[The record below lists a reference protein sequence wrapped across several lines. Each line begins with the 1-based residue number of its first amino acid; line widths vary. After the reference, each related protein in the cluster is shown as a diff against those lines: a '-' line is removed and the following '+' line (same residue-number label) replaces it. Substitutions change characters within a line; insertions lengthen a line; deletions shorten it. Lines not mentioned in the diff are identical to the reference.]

1 MFGRKPVL
9 PVDVD
14 EGVSA
19 NSSPA
24 DSSEDVIEKAVEVI
38 TNNRIKIMESVCWNA
53 MYMQLFT
60 YFVTNN
66 IGEKK
71 CG

>member
-1 MFGRKPVL
+1 MYSPFEVMFGRIPVL

-38 TNNRIKIMESVCWNA
+38 TTIES
-53 MYMQLFT
+53 
-60 YFVTNN
+60 
-66 IGEKK
+66 K
-71 CG
+71 